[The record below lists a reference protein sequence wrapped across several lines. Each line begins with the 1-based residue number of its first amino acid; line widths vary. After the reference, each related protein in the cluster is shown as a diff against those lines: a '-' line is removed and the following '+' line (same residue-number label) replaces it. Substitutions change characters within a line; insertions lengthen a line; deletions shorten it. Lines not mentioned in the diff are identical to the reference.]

1 MEEQYSAASLV
12 EVSVSLYVVKED
24 PDVFLLQEEVGVSP
38 HVMGEEPD
46 VFLVKVV
53 E

>member
-1 MEEQYSAASLV
+1 MY
-12 EVSVSLYVVKED
+12 LYVVKED

-38 HVMGEEPD
+38 YVVKEEPD

-53 E
+53 EYVDEVTWGL

>member
-1 MEEQYSAASLV
+1 M
-12 EVSVSLYVVKED
+12 
-24 PDVFLLQEEVGVSP
+24 FLLQEEVGESL

-53 E
+53 EYVCEVTWGL